1 MGTAISA
8 PPGFAHADGLRS
20 PPPAA
25 HGPGGADPADGLGF
39 PDVPRLE
46 LDDLLVQLVGRAS
59 DVLAAQGRLRGLL
72 RANALV
78 AGDLS
83 LPVVLR
89 QIVAAARDLLGAR
102 YAALGVLGRDG
113 ELEQF
118 VHAGM
123 DDELAGR
130 IGDLPRGRGILGLL
144 TSEPVPI
151 RLADLSAHRASA
163 GFPPQHPPMGSFL
176 GVPVRIGEEV
186 FGNLYLTERTAGGG
200 FTAEDE
206 ELAIA
211 LAATAGA
218 AIANARRFAESE
230 QRRRWLD
237 ASAQLVPLLLS
248 GHAERPYPLITQHA
262 AAATDADFAALAVPH
277 ESDRVI
283 VTGVSGP
290 LAAGLMNQ
298 TAPLADSL
306 AGQAISTGK
315 PALVTGSRL
324 RAATAA
330 LGADTGPLIVVPLAV
345 GEQVRG
351 ALLLG
356 RAAARPG
363 FTETDL
369 DMAASFATHAAMAM
383 ELAQAR
389 TEQIMLARV
398 EDRDRIAGDLHDHVI
413 QELFALG
420 MSLQGHAARSDPATA
435 ERLTGYTDTL
445 DEVIR
450 KIRTSIF
457 GLQQPSQAPASLH
470 ARLIEITEEHTP
482 QLGFAAGISLSGT
495 LDRDPDEAL
504 THDILAVT
512 REALSNCARH
522 ARATAVSIS
531 LALQDGL
538 ITLDITDN
546 GHGLG
551 TPARSSGLAS
561 MRRRA
566 ERNGGALELTTP
578 AGGGTRLSWTARPHE
593 SPPPVREKDLKKNF
607 LPNERWFLGSA
618 LPRVLTMGRRWR
630 RAARGHSPRA
640 RRRPDR
646 CPPARRAF
654 RAAR

>member
-1 MGTAISA
+1 MGTRIDA
-8 PPGFAHADGLRS
+8 PIGCASTDGSRS
-20 PPPAA
+20 PPPVAQV
-25 HGPGGADPADGLGF
+25 PGGAGATDVLGF

-46 LDDLLVQLVGRAS
+46 LDDLLAQLVDRAG
-59 DVLAAQGRLRGLL
+59 DVQATQGRLRGLL

-89 QIVAAARDLLGAR
+89 RIVVAARDLLGAR
-102 YAALGVLGRDG
+102 YAALGVIGRDG
-113 ELEQF
+113 GLEQF

-123 DDELAGR
+123 DGGLVAR
-130 IGDLPRGRGILGLL
+130 IGEPPRGRGILGLL

-151 RLADLSAHRASA
+151 RLADLSAHPAA
-163 GFPPQHPPMGSFL
+163 GFPPGHPPMGSFL

-186 FGNLYLTERTAGGG
+186 FGNLYLTERCAGGE

-211 LAATAGA
+211 LAAAAGA
-218 AIANARRFAESE
+218 AIANARRYAESE

-237 ASAQLVPLLLS
+237 ASGELLPLLLS
-248 GHAERPYPLITQHA
+248 GQAEQPYTLIAQHA
-262 AAATDADFAALAVPH
+262 AAAAGADFAALAVPR
-277 ESDRVI
+277 EPGQVI
-283 VTGVSGP
+283 VAGVSGP

-298 TAPLADSL
+298 TAPLAGSL

-324 RAATAA
+324 QAAAAA
-330 LGADTGPLIVVPLAV
+330 LGAVTGPLIVVPLAA
-345 GEQVRG
+345 GEQVRA

-363 FTETDL
+363 FTERDL
-369 DMAASFATHAAMAM
+369 DMAASFAGHAAVAM
-383 ELAQAR
+383 ELVQAR
-389 TEQIMLARV
+389 ADQIMLARV
-398 EDRDRIAGDLHDHVI
+398 ADHDRIAGDLHNHVI

-420 MSLQGHAARSDPATA
+420 MSLQSQAARSDPATA
-435 ERLTGYTDTL
+435 ERFNGYTDTL
-445 DEVIR
+445 NEVIR

-457 GLQQPSQAPASLH
+457 GLQQPSQPPASLH
-470 ARLIEITEEHTP
+470 ARLIGIIEEHAP
-482 QLGFAAGISLSGT
+482 QLGFTASIRLSGT
-495 LDRDPDEAL
+495 PDPDPDEAL
-504 THDILAVT
+504 AHDILAVT

-531 LALQDGL
+531 LALQDGQ

-546 GHGLG
+546 GRGLG

-566 ERNGGALELTTP
+566 ENNSGTLQLTTP
-578 AGGGTRLSWTARPHE
+578 GGGGTRLSWTARPHE
-593 SPPPVREKDLKKNF
+593 SPPSVREKI
-607 LPNERWFLGSA
+607 
-618 LPRVLTMGRRWR
+618 
-630 RAARGHSPRA
+630 
-640 RRRPDR
+640 
-646 CPPARRAF
+646 
-654 RAAR
+654 

>member
-1 MGTAISA
+1 MGTRIDA
-8 PPGFAHADGLRS
+8 PPGSAHADRPR
-20 PPPAA
+20 PPPPVAHVLSAA
-25 HGPGGADPADGLGF
+25 GSAGELGF

-46 LDDLLVQLVGRAS
+46 LDDLLVQLVDRAG
-59 DVLAAQGRLRGLL
+59 DVQAAQGRLRGLL

-89 QIVAAARDLLGAR
+89 QIVVAARDLLGAR

-123 DDELAGR
+123 DEELVGR

-144 TSEPVPI
+144 TREPVPI
-151 RLADLSAHRASA
+151 RLADLSVHRASA
-163 GFPPQHPPMGSFL
+163 GFPPGHPPMGSFL

-186 FGNLYLTERTAGGG
+186 FGNLYLTERIAGGE
-200 FTAEDE
+200 FAAEDE
-206 ELAIA
+206 ELAVA

-237 ASAQLVPLLLS
+237 ASARLVPLLLS
-248 GHAERPYPLITQHA
+248 GPAERLYPLITQHA
-262 AAATDADFAALAVPH
+262 AAATDADFAALAVPY
-277 ESDRVI
+277 ESDQVI
-283 VTGVSGP
+283 VAGVSGP

-298 TAPLADSL
+298 KVPLADSL

-351 ALLLG
+351 TLLLG

-363 FTETDL
+363 FTEADL
-369 DMAASFATHAAMAM
+369 DMAVSFAAQAAMAV
-383 ELAQAR
+383 ELAQVRAG
-389 TEQIMLARV
+389 QIMLARV

-420 MSLQGHAARSDPATA
+420 MSVQSHAARSDPATA
-435 ERLTGYTDTL
+435 ERLNGYTDTL
-445 DEVIR
+445 DEVIG

-457 GLQQPSQAPASLH
+457 GLQQPGQAPASLH
-470 ARLIEITEEHTP
+470 ARLIEITEEHAP
-482 QLGFAAGISLSGT
+482 QLGFTAGISLSGT
-495 LDRDPDEAL
+495 LDPGPDEAL
-504 THDILAVT
+504 AHDILAVT

-522 ARATAVSIS
+522 AHATAVSIS
-531 LALQDGL
+531 LALQDEL

-546 GHGLG
+546 GRGLG

-566 ERNGGALELTTP
+566 ERNGGTLELTTP
-578 AGGGTRLSWTARPHE
+578 AGGGTRLSWTARARE
-593 SPPPVREKDLKKNF
+593 SLLPVREKDLEHF
-607 LPNERWFLGSA
+607 TERTAVSRSA
-618 LPRVLTMGRRWR
+618 
-630 RAARGHSPRA
+630 S
-640 RRRPDR
+640 
-646 CPPARRAF
+646 PARDR
-654 RAAR
+654 R